1 MAKRY
6 FNWKLAIVLLMGI
19 VVLGVTAVGLRKWQ
33 RSRRAEN
40 ALPAGLEA
48 YKQQRWEE
56 AASNLGRYL
65 GVNRGDVNVLLKYAE
80 AQVNIRPPK
89 PNNVQQAIA
98 AYREILRIDKSNAEA
113 SKRLSEI
120 YLAIGSPGEAE
131 LIAKRQLET
140 DKDPELRRL
149 LALAFA
155 AQRKFAEAATQLKSL
170 IAEHPDQILAYETLG
185 RLAEQRPDISPELS
199 AHWFDEAVKKNPSAA
214 LAYITRA
221 GFHLRSKDTP
231 KAIADLQQA
240 EKLDL
245 SDSDVRLRL
254 AIEFINAD
262 VPNKAEE
269 HLAAVQAAKPTSPVL
284 WQTWAQL
291 ALQSQSQDK
300 MAKVADTGL
309 KELSAYPWDFMP
321 VATELFIRAGQLDRA
336 TECIA
341 KLRQKDILPEGTV
354 AFFEGLIADQK
365 GQVLKAVELWRRAVQ
380 SGNKFPQVRLGL
392 ASALSR
398 LGDTQSALREL
409 RLLVS
414 ERPENFAGRIA
425 LVRLLAR
432 TGNWAQVVEQAR
444 RAAELSPGSLEA
456 NLHYLR
462 ARIYQLAVQPSAESP
477 QNLRDIE
484 SRLAALEKATEKAAD
499 VKLLQF
505 QLAMQQDD
513 FARAGMLLAQL
524 KQEGSNQPAAP
535 GQLAIVLAEAE
546 LLAAQ
551 DKLDEAIATLKQAI
565 KNFPEAVEPVTYLAI
580 LLDRQGKREECETIL
595 SDASVRIGQPA
606 TQRDLA
612 LLLAQFYVRWNK
624 PDKAYELV
632 KNLAEKLSQDI
643 PLKRRLLACEQVIKD
658 PAKAQ
663 QLVNEIKALEG
674 EDGWQWRYEQARLW
688 FAGQDFK
695 ARYPQIT
702 SLLQENLLANPDDQ
716 ASRALLAAAYDRAG
730 ELRLAIS
737 TYQEALSRS
746 PDDLRVIIPAVAALY
761 RAREYGQAD
770 ELLKRASERR
780 LYHPQLEALRLE
792 SHLRRGEL
800 SEASDILEDLFTN
813 DPNNRAA
820 CLSLALLKMQQN
832 KFDEAEPLLNK
843 LKAQEPNSL
852 AVASAQIK
860 LNILRKKPQEAIRLC
875 DEIVDNLKNAS
886 AYILRARANAELG
899 QADKAIEDLDRAT
912 SIEPNS
918 IEAWTAKSDFH
929 RSAGQSGKAVDC
941 LQQAMSLAPDNIQIQ
956 KRVIPL
962 LLGSADR
969 GKVQQGKALLDKAL
983 QSSPT
988 DIDLRLFKARSLLGE
1003 GTAPAI
1009 ANAEK
1014 ILQQITEQQPQ
1025 ISEAWALLGDI
1036 ALSQNLQAKALDA
1049 AMRGLAQKPN
1059 DRALLLIKAAAE
1071 FARAP
1076 ILAIPTLRTL
1086 QELDPNDVDIAV
1098 RLARTY
1104 IAAGQPENA
1113 IKLLQ
1118 KRPAS
1123 SDDTPAQ
1130 RRLNIALSVALYK
1143 NGNKEEAQKKL
1154 DLLLQADPNDP
1165 SPLLAQVQ
1173 LFQED
1178 QLWSQLNDTVA
1189 QWLQNHPAD
1198 VNTPITI
1205 AGRLAAT
1212 EDSQAKKISEDLL
1225 RHVLERSPSNLAA
1238 MTTLAMLLQTLG
1250 RQTESAELYRHVLEL
1265 NPDNVIV
1272 INNLAW
1278 IMCEEQGE
1286 YQQALA
1292 LAEKGLKIAPQY
1304 IDLIDTRGMVHYRL
1318 GQLEKAIADFTK
1330 CMELYLDTAPAKVAS
1345 RFHLARALTRNGQP
1359 TEALKQLNQA
1369 LDLHDLHKQIG
1380 GLSPAD
1386 LAEAQRLLEQLQ
1398 KKGS

>member
-33 RSRRAEN
+33 KSRRAEN

-65 GVNRGDVNVLLKYAE
+65 GVNRGDVSVLLKYAE
-80 AQVNIRPPK
+80 AQFNIRPSK
-89 PNNVQQAIA
+89 PNRVQGAIA
-98 AYREILRIDKSNAEA
+98 AYREALRIDKSNAEA
-113 SKRLSEI
+113 AKRLAGI
-120 YLAIGSPGEAE
+120 YLAIGSPGEAG
-131 LIAKRQLET
+131 LIVENVVKT
-140 DKDPELRRL
+140 NKDPELGRIWAV
-149 LALAFA
+149 ALA

-185 RLAEQRPDISPELS
+185 QLAEQRPDDFPDP
-199 AHWFDEAVKKNPSAA
+199 AAWFNQAVDKNPSSA
-214 LAYITRA
+214 LAYVTRA

-336 TECIA
+336 TECIG

-365 GQVLKAVELWRRAVQ
+365 GQVLEAVKLWRRAVQ

-409 RLLVS
+409 RSLVS

-432 TGNWAQVVEQAR
+432 TGNWAQVAEQAR

-456 NLHYLR
+456 KLHDWR
-462 ARIYQLAVQPSAESP
+462 ARLYLLAMQPTPPTAKMWQEIEKQLAS
-477 QNLRDIE
+477 
-484 SRLAALEKATEKAAD
+484 LEKATEGAAD

-513 FARAGMLLAQL
+513 FARAGTLLAQL
-524 KQEGSNQPAAP
+524 KQEGSNQPAAA
-535 GQLAIVLAEAE
+535 GQRAIVLAEAE
-546 LLAAQ
+546 LLVAQ
-551 DKLDEAIATLKQAI
+551 DKPDEAIATLKQAI

-612 LLLAQFYVRWNK
+612 LLLAQFYVQWNK

-632 KNLAEKLSQDI
+632 KNLAEKLPQDI

-663 QLVNEIKALEG
+663 QLVNEIKTLEG
-674 EDGWQWRYEQARLW
+674 QDGWQWRYEQARLW
-688 FAGQDFK
+688 FAGADFK
-695 ARYPQIT
+695 QRYTQIT
-702 SLLQENLLANPDDQ
+702 SLLQENLLSNPEDQ
-716 ASRALLAAAYDRAG
+716 ASRALLAAAYDRRG

-800 SEASDILEDLFTN
+800 SQASDILEDLFTN

-918 IEAWTAKSDFH
+918 IEAWTAKSDFY
-929 RSAGQSGKAVDC
+929 RSAGQSDKAVDC
-941 LQQAMSLAPDNIQIQ
+941 LQQAISLAPDNIQIQ
-956 KRVIPL
+956 KRLIPL

-969 GKVQQGKALLDKAL
+969 GKVQQGKALLDKAF

-988 DIDLRLFKARSLLGE
+988 DIDVQLFKARSWLGE

-1025 ISEAWALLGDI
+1025 ISEAWLLLGETS
-1036 ALSQNLQAKALDA
+1036 LSRGEPAKAADA
-1049 AMRGLAQKPN
+1049 AMRGLTHRRN
-1059 DRALLLIKAAAE
+1059 DRALLLLKASADAA
-1071 FARAP
+1071 RSP
-1076 ILAIPTLRTL
+1076 IFAIPTLKAL
-1086 QELDPNDVDIAV
+1086 YELDPNDVDIAV

-1104 IAAGQPENA
+1104 IAADQAENA
-1113 IKLLQ
+1113 VKLLQ

-1123 SDDTPAQ
+1123 SGNTLEQ
-1130 RRLNIALSVALYK
+1130 RRLNTALAVALYK

-1154 DLLLQADPNDP
+1154 DLLVQADPNDP

-1225 RHVLERSPSNLAA
+1225 RHVLERSSSNLAA

-1250 RQTESAELYRHVLEL
+1250 RQTESAELYRHVLQL

-1278 IMCEEQGE
+1278 ILCEEQGE
-1286 YQQALA
+1286 YQRALA

-1304 IDLIDTRGMVHYRL
+1304 IDLIDTRGMIHYRL

-1330 CMELYLDTAPAKVAS
+1330 CLELYLDTAPAKVAS
-1345 RFHLARALTRNGQP
+1345 RFHLARALNRNGQP
-1359 TEALKQLNQA
+1359 TEALKQLDQA
-1369 LDLHDLHKQIG
+1369 LDLHKQKQIG